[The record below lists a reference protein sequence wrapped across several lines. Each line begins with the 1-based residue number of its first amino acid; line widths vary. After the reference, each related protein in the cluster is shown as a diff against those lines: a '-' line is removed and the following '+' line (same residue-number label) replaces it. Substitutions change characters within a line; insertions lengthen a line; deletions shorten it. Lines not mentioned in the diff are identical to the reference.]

1 MEYIQLFQKMHNQRY
16 KTESLLNKIEDESVA
31 SITDSDGDVEML
43 DPDALGELVADYNR
57 LKDELESIQTQV
69 AV

>member
-1 MEYIQLFQKMHNQRY
+1 MHNQRY